1 MIKRIGIDISD
12 YFTQLVSAKPIHHGQ
27 PGILHPRAGQRN
39 ARPAARANGDLDM
52 IRAQTGAGH
61 SLLAEAAC
69 HDARDLT
76 EGGNTAYIVLDGQTY
91 TLRITRAGKLILT
104 K

>member
-1 MIKRIGIDISD
+1 MSD
-12 YFTQLVSAKPIHHGQ
+12 SFTQIAGAKPLHHGQ
-27 PGILHPRAGQRN
+27 PGIYYPKSGIAP
-39 ARPAARANGDLDM
+39 RPAARANGDHDM
-52 IRAQTGAGH
+52 IRAQTGPAP

-76 EGGNTAYIVLDGQTY
+76 EGGNVAYIVLDGQTY

>member
-1 MIKRIGIDISD
+1 MRAEIDEGRRDPRI
-12 YFTQLVSAKPIHHGQ
+12 
-27 PGILHPRAGQRN
+27 AGL
-39 ARPAARANGDLDM
+39 PL
-52 IRAQTGAGH
+52 
-61 SLLAEAAC
+61 

-76 EGGNTAYIVLDGQTY
+76 GENGLAFIELDGQVY